1 MSISQ
6 GLRGLAVAIVAM
18 PVAAA
23 LAQSPPDSEN
33 GRYSFSQ
40 ATDGSFL
47 RLDTR
52 TGNVSNCSKRD
63 NVGWAC
69 YAVPDERN
77 ALDAEIGRLQAEN
90 DRLKDD
96 LKKRDLA
103 EAGSKTDAQ
112 LPKADLERKGDSAGK
127 TDTNKADADKAD
139 ADKRNRIELPLPDDR
154 DIDRMIAFLERAW
167 RRLIEAAK
175 DMQRD
180 VAGRT

>member
-6 GLRGLAVAIVAM
+6 GLRGLAAAIVAM

-23 LAQSPPDSEN
+23 LAQSPPESEN

-63 NVGWAC
+63 TVGWAC

-127 TDTNKADADKAD
+127 TDTNKADADK
-139 ADKRNRIELPLPDDR
+139 RNSIELPLPDDR

-180 VAGRT
+180 VAGKT

>member
-1 MSISQ
+1 MSISR
-6 GLRGLAVAIVAM
+6 GLRGLAVAAVVM
-18 PVAAA
+18 PFAAA
-23 LAQSPPDSEN
+23 LAQSPTLPDGEN

-63 NVGWAC
+63 TVGWAC

-90 DRLKDD
+90 DRLKDE

-127 TDTNKADADKAD
+127 TNTNKADADKG
-139 ADKRNRIELPLPDDR
+139 NRIELPLPDDR

-180 VAGRT
+180 VAGKT